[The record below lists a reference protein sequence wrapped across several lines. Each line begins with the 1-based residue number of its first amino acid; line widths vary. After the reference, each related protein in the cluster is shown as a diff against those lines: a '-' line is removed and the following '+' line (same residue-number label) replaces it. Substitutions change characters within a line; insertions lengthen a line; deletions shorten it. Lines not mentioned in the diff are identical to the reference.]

1 MNINNTS
8 TRKWGFLVNLLNGP
22 EFSRLQGALNAS
34 EMRQRVINNN
44 IANVDTPKFKRSDVM
59 FEELLE
65 QSMGSGT
72 LQLSG
77 KRTDPRHIPI
87 GLSAAVPETQVVTD
101 ETSVMNN
108 DVNNVDIDREM
119 SLLAKNQLNY
129 NFYVQQIS
137 HDVKMMR
144 IGIQGRS

>member
-1 MNINNTS
+1 M
-8 TRKWGFLVNLLNGP
+8 NLLNGP

-34 EMRQRVINNN
+34 ELRQRVINNN
-44 IANVDTPKFKRSDVM
+44 IANVDTPKFKRSEVV

-65 QSMGSGT
+65 QSMSPGT
-72 LQLSG
+72 PQLSG
-77 KRTDPRHIPI
+77 NRTDPRHIPI
-87 GLSAAVPETQVVTD
+87 GPYAAVPQAQVVTD
-101 ETSVMNN
+101 QTSVMRN

-119 SLLAKNQLNY
+119 SLLGKNQLNY

>member
-1 MNINNTS
+1 M
-8 TRKWGFLVNLLNGP
+8 NLLNGP

-59 FEELLE
+59 FEDLLE

-72 LQLSG
+72 PQLSG
-77 KRTDPRHIPI
+77 KRTDPRHITI
-87 GLSAAVPETQVVTD
+87 GPSAAVPETQVMTD